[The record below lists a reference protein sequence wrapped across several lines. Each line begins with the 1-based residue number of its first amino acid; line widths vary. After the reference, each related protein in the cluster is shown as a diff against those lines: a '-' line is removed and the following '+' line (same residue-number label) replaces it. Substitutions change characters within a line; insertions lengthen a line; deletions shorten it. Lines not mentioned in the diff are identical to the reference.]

1 MNKLCYYRNNV
12 EYNRRHIYFDIC
24 LICMHKM
31 NIQENMK
38 RQLKNH
44 FINKKLIIKILLLIL
59 IVSNFGISFA
69 YWANSISGS
78 QTNSNPSIQMG
89 QWEYTELAVANFRA
103 NHADVLALNVDTV
116 QISDQAAVEAALSA
130 YGLLS
135 ENAKAELIADKTLLL
150 DLLTQIIALQN
161 SEFLDF
167 EGYVYDSLFTSTLEM
182 NGRTWYSNN
191 TAISNSPSYDV
202 WIDTRALALKTG
214 SYFESRDL
222 FINGID
228 RITLFHGALKY
239 NTTTSFAFKVMY
251 ALQSNPTVWLTVQ
264 ENGSDLIVDV
274 DTGNPLTYVEINV
287 NVTEALNIR
296 FTPVISNST
305 DYINLDNIRIYEHVV
320 ANDLEVATFRSVYAG
335 ALSLSV
341 ETVLISDKTS
351 VEAAL
356 AAYDLLSVDAKAE
369 LTAEKALL
377 DSLLIE
383 IFEKE
388 AIAAATTSVIIAEN
402 SKLQADVNA
411 AQVLV
416 SALPTGL
423 EKTALQNRL
432 DIIQDIID
440 AVQVFKYNYA
450 SVLAL
455 TVNTVQTSDK
465 SAIEA
470 AILAHDSLSEDVKA
484 LLTAEK
490 ALLVSLIIEINNQIP
505 TAAQVAAFRA
515 DHAIVLALSVGT
527 VQISDRAA
535 VEAALTAYDLL
546 SNDAKAELT
555 AEKALLDSLL
565 VEIYIKEATAL
576 VVIAESSNLQ
586 ADLNA
591 AQVLV
596 TALPDNAE
604 KTALQNRLN
613 VVQDIITANIL
624 AAGSVDNLITAIP
637 STGLITLGDRNQ
649 IEAARSAYEALTSAQ
664 KLLVVYEILLISAE
678 SELAALQSATD
689 LVVIAENSELQADV
703 NAAQVLV
710 TALPNGT
717 AKTALQN
724 RLNAVQDIIDV
735 QAAVSIITIYFNAN
749 DVDATNLNNNANKQ
763 AAFLAKANQI
773 VSGLDVT
780 ITVTSSVRIKR
791 TNHIYTIQIVK
802 NGAQATISVDVT
814 FY

>member
-1 MNKLCYYRNNV
+1 MQK
-12 EYNRRHIYFDIC
+12 YF
-24 LICMHKM
+24 
-31 NIQENMK
+31 NQENMK
-38 RQLKNH
+38 RRIKKH
-44 FINKKLIIKILLLIL
+44 FMNKKLIIKILLLIL

-69 YWANSISGS
+69 YWANSIAGN
-78 QTNSNPSIQMG
+78 QANSNPTIQMG
-89 QWEYTELAVANFRA
+89 QWEYTALAVLNFRT
-103 NHADVLALNVDTV
+103 NHADVLALTVDTV
-116 QISDQAAVEAALSA
+116 QVSDQAAVEAALSA

-135 ENAKAELIADKTLLL
+135 ENAKAELTAEKTLLL
-150 DLLTQIIALQN
+150 NLLTQIIALQN

-202 WIDTRALALKTG
+202 WMDTRALALKTG

-239 NTTTSFAFKVMY
+239 NTTASFAFKVMY
-251 ALQSNPTVWLTVQ
+251 ALQTNPTVWLTVQ

-274 DTGNPLTYVEINV
+274 DAGNPLTYVEINV
-287 NVTEALNIR
+287 NITEALNIR
-296 FTPVISNST
+296 FTPIISNST

-341 ETVLISDKTS
+341 GTVLISNQSS

-383 IFEKE
+383 IYEKE
-388 AIAAATTSVIIAEN
+388 AIAVATASVVIAES
-402 SKLQADVNA
+402 SKSQADVNI
-411 AQVLV
+411 AQALV
-416 SALPTGL
+416 SALPTGI

-432 DIIQDIID
+432 DAVQDIID
-440 AVQVFKYNYA
+440 AVQVFKYDYA

-465 SAIEA
+465 PAIET
-470 AILAHDSLSEDVKA
+470 AILAHDALSEDVKA
-484 LLTAEK
+484 LLTTEK
-490 ALLVSLIIEINNQIP
+490 ALLISLIVEINNQIP
-505 TAAQVAAFRA
+505 TASQVAAFRA

-527 VQISDRAA
+527 VQISDQIA
-535 VEAALTAYDLL
+535 VEAALTAYGLL
-546 SNDAKAELT
+546 SVDAKAELT
-555 AEKALLDSLL
+555 IEKALLDSLL

-576 VVIAESSNLQ
+576 VVIAENSNLQ
-586 ADLNA
+586 TDVDA

-596 TALPDNAE
+596 SALPDGTE

-613 VVQDIITANIL
+613 AVQDIITAANIL
-624 AAGSVDNLITAIP
+624 AAASVDNLIAALP
-637 STGLITLGDRNQ
+637 GTGFITLDDRNQ
-649 IEAARSAYEALTSAQ
+649 IEAARSAYEALTPAQ
-664 KLLVVYEILLISAE
+664 KLLVVYEALLISAE
-678 SELAALQSATD
+678 SELAALQAATD
-689 LVVIAENSELQADV
+689 LVVIAENSKLQVDV
-703 NAAQVLV
+703 NAAQAMVN
-710 TALPNGT
+710 ALPNG
-717 AKTALQN
+717 AVKTALQN
-724 RLNAVQDIIDV
+724 RLNAVQDFIDV
-735 QAAVSIITIYFNAN
+735 QTAVSIITIYFNSN
-749 DVDATNLNNNANKQ
+749 DVDTTNLNNNSIKQ
-763 AAFLAKANQI
+763 AEFLSKANEI

-780 ITVTSSVRIKR
+780 ITVTSSVRIKK

-802 NGAQATISVDVT
+802 NGALATISVDVT